1 MRNYW
6 SKQKE
11 EESLEYSAR
20 LNSELT
26 LENIKESFDTEEF
39 YKFITNKKNTYQ
51 NIYNGVLKA
60 IGCNVEEASLGGALV
75 GKNTEDL
82 ELYGSLVKGT
92 FFSYV
97 SKEMNYIPIASFIT
111 DDEEDEYN
119 DFWSNKFGLIF
130 FKKKKK
136 YIMVNLSEET
146 ASEGEVF
153 DTQDSFK
160 AISDLNT
167 KNKEI
172 VEKFIYKMINNF
184 HFSPK
189 CIYLNKII
197 KWNLKNLSKNLPKFS
212 GWGFDS
218 NDEFLETGVWLIDY
232 NKNLSKQISNPPHF
246 TKKVEKGP

>member
-1 MRNYW
+1 
-6 SKQKE
+6 
-11 EESLEYSAR
+11 
-20 LNSELT
+20 
-26 LENIKESFDTEEF
+26 
-39 YKFITNKKNTYQ
+39 
-51 NIYNGVLKA
+51 
-60 IGCNVEEASLGGALV
+60 
-75 GKNTEDL
+75 
-82 ELYGSLVKGT
+82 
-92 FFSYV
+92 
-97 SKEMNYIPIASFIT
+97 
-111 DDEEDEYN
+111 
-119 DFWSNKFGLIF
+119 
-130 FKKKKK
+130 
-136 YIMVNLSEET
+136 MVNLSEET

-218 NDEFLETGVWLIDY
+218 NDEYLETGVWLIDY
-232 NKNLSKQISNPPHF
+232 NKDLSKQI
-246 TKKVEKGP
+246 K